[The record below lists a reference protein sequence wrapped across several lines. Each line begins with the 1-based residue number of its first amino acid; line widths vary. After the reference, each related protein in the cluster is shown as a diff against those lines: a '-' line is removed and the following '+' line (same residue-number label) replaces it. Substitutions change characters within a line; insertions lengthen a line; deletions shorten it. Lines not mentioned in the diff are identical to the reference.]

1 MKVNQA
7 AAMSSSGR
15 KKKTASHAKKPADPI
30 PKQNG
35 SGTADV
41 TSKKE
46 LRPYVDRFQGH
57 RVLVVGDLMLDHYI
71 WGSVQRISPEAP
83 VPVVN
88 VLRESVL
95 LGGAGNVLHNILT
108 LGGQGILC
116 SVVGPDDAGRWLS
129 DELRSKGIESGGIVI
144 EEERPT
150 TKKTRIIAHQQQIV
164 RYDHEKKSEI
174 SAKTEKKF
182 IQFINDQIYRI
193 DCLVISDYAK
203 GVITKGLLSAILP
216 LARRRGIPVIVDP
229 KVHHFS
235 LYKKVTV
242 VTPNHLE
249 ASQAS
254 GIEIEN
260 EATLQQAGKTLL
272 KKLGCQA
279 VLITRG
285 EQGMS
290 LFDKSGEIT
299 HIPTEARQVFD
310 VTGAGDTVVSTLSLA
325 ISAGAPLPMAARLAN
340 HAAGVV
346 VGMVGTTAIEKA
358 MLEKA
363 LS

>member
-1 MKVNQA
+1 MP
-7 AAMSSSGR
+7 SSQR
-15 KKKTASHAKKPADPI
+15 KKKPSSNDRAA
-30 PKQNG
+30 
-35 SGTADV
+35 
-41 TSKKE
+41 SKKE
-46 LRPYVDRFQGH
+46 LRPYVDRLEGH

-108 LGGQGILC
+108 LGGRGLLC
-116 SVVGPDDAGRWLS
+116 GVVGADDAGRWLS
-129 DELRSKGIESGGIVI
+129 EDLKAKGVEIGGIVV
-144 EEERPT
+144 EDERPT

-164 RYDHEKKSEI
+164 RYDHEKKSQI
-174 SAKTEKKF
+174 SSKTEKKF
-182 IQFINDQIYRI
+182 IQFINEQIYHI
-193 DCLVISDYAK
+193 DCMVISDYAK
-203 GVITKGLLSAILP
+203 GVITKGLLRTILP
-216 LARRRGIPVIVDP
+216 LALRRGIPVVVDP

-254 GIEIEN
+254 GIEIVD
-260 EATLQQAGKTLL
+260 EATLRQAGKVLL
-272 KKLGCQA
+272 KKLGCRA

-325 ISAGAPLPMAARLAN
+325 ISAGAPLPAAARLAN

-358 MLEKA
+358 MLERA

>member
-1 MKVNQA
+1 
-7 AAMSSSGR
+7 MSSSRR
-15 KKKTASHAKKPADPI
+15 KKTSPEPKTTGRAPAE
-30 PKQNG
+30 
-35 SGTADV
+35 AL
-41 TSKKE
+41 SKKD
-46 LRPYVDRFQGH
+46 LRPYLDRFEGH

-108 LGGQGILC
+108 LGGRGILC
-116 SVVGPDDAGRWLS
+116 GVVGADEAGRWLS
-129 DELRSKGIESGGIVI
+129 EELRSKGVEAGGVVV

-150 TKKTRIIAHQQQIV
+150 TKKTRIIAHQQQVV

-174 SAKTEKKF
+174 SGKTEKKF
-182 IQFINDQIYRI
+182 IQFINDQLDQI
-193 DCLVISDYAK
+193 DCMVISDYAK
-203 GVITKGLLSAILP
+203 GVITEGLLEAILP
-216 LARRRGIPVIVDP
+216 LALRRGIPVVVDP

-254 GIEIEN
+254 GIEIED
-260 EATLQQAGKTLL
+260 EATLHQAGKTLL

-290 LFDKSGEIT
+290 LFDKSGEIA

-325 ISAGAPLPMAARLAN
+325 ISAGAPLAAAARLAN

-358 MLEKA
+358 MLERA

>member
-1 MKVNQA
+1 
-7 AAMSSSGR
+7 MSSSRQR
-15 KKKTASHAKKPADPI
+15 KKTTSSKG
-30 PKQNG
+30 NG
-35 SGTADV
+35 LATADV
-41 TSKKE
+41 ISKKE
-46 LRPYVDRFQGH
+46 LRSYLDRFDRH

-108 LGGQGILC
+108 LGGRGILC
-116 SVVGPDDAGRWLS
+116 GVVGADEAGRWLLE
-129 DELRSKGIESGGIVI
+129 ELRSKGVEAGGIVV

-150 TKKTRIIAHQQQIV
+150 TKKTRIIAHQQQVV
-164 RYDHEKKSEI
+164 RFDHEKKSNI
-174 SAKTEKKF
+174 SSKTEKKF
-182 IQFINDQIYRI
+182 IQFINDQINQI
-193 DCLVISDYAK
+193 DCMVISDYAK
-203 GVITKGLLSAILP
+203 GVITEGLLEAILP
-216 LARRRGIPVIVDP
+216 LALRRGIPVVVDP
-229 KVHHFS
+229 KVHHFA

-254 GIEIEN
+254 GIDIED
-260 EATLQQAGKTLL
+260 EATLHQAGKVLL
-272 KKLGCQA
+272 KRLGCQSI
-279 VLITRG
+279 LITRG

-325 ISAGAPLPMAARLAN
+325 ISAGAPLPVAARLAN

-358 MLEKA
+358 MLERA

>member
-1 MKVNQA
+1 
-7 AAMSSSGR
+7 MSSSRR
-15 KKKTASHAKKPADPI
+15 KKKTASPLQGNSPAM
-30 PKQNG
+30 
-35 SGTADV
+35 TEAV
-41 TSKKE
+41 SKKE
-46 LRPYVDRFQGH
+46 LRPYLDRFDGH

-71 WGSVQRISPEAP
+71 WGNVQRISPEAP

-108 LGGQGILC
+108 LGGRGLLC
-116 SVVGPDDAGRWLS
+116 GVIGADEAGRWLS
-129 DELRSKGIESGGIVI
+129 EELKSKGVEIGGIVV

-150 TKKTRIIAHQQQIV
+150 TKKTRIVAHQQQVV
-164 RYDHEKKSEI
+164 RFDHEKKGEI
-174 SAKTEKKF
+174 SNKTEKKF
-182 IQFINDQIYRI
+182 IQFINDQLDRI
-193 DCLVISDYAK
+193 DCMVISDYAK
-203 GVITKGLLSAILP
+203 GVITEGLLESILP
-216 LARRRGIPVIVDP
+216 LALRRGIPVVVDP

-254 GIEIEN
+254 GVDIED
-260 EATLQQAGKTLL
+260 EATLHQAGKALL

-290 LFDKSGEIT
+290 LFDKSGETT

-310 VTGAGDTVVSTLSLA
+310 VTGAGDTVVSTLALA
-325 ISAGAPLPMAARLAN
+325 VSAGAPLPAAARLAN

-346 VGMVGTTAIEKA
+346 VGMVGTTAIEKT
-358 MLEKA
+358 MLKKA

>member
-1 MKVNQA
+1 MPSSQRKEKPSSNDRA
-7 AAMSSSGR
+7 A
-15 KKKTASHAKKPADPI
+15 
-30 PKQNG
+30 
-35 SGTADV
+35 
-41 TSKKE
+41 SKKE
-46 LRPYVDRFQGH
+46 LRPYVDRLEGH

-108 LGGQGILC
+108 LGGRGLLC
-116 SVVGPDDAGRWLS
+116 GVVGADDAGRWLS
-129 DELRSKGIESGGIVI
+129 EDLKAKGVEIGGIVV
-144 EEERPT
+144 EDERPT
-150 TKKTRIIAHQQQIV
+150 TQKTRIIAHQQQIV

-174 SAKTEKKF
+174 SSKTEKKF
-182 IQFINDQIYRI
+182 IQFINEQIYHI
-193 DCLVISDYAK
+193 DCMVISDYAK
-203 GVITKGLLSAILP
+203 GVITKGLLRTILP
-216 LARRRGIPVIVDP
+216 LALRRGIPVVVDP

-254 GIEIEN
+254 GIEIVD
-260 EATLQQAGKTLL
+260 EATLRQAGKVLL
-272 KKLGCQA
+272 KKLGCRA

-325 ISAGAPLPMAARLAN
+325 ISAGAPLPAAARLAN

-346 VGMVGTTAIEKA
+346 VGMVGTTAIERA
-358 MLEKA
+358 MLERA

>member
-1 MKVNQA
+1 
-7 AAMSSSGR
+7 MSSSQR
-15 KKKTASHAKKPADPI
+15 KKNASSYSKQSSAPP
-30 PKQNG
+30 PK
-35 SGTADV
+35 GTTDAP
-41 TSKKE
+41 TKKE
-46 LRPYVDRFQGH
+46 LRSYLDRLEGR

-116 SVVGPDDAGRWLS
+116 SVVGADDAGRWLS
-129 DELRSKGIESGGIVI
+129 EDLKAKGVEAGGIVV

-150 TKKTRIIAHQQQIV
+150 TQKTRIIAHQQQIV
-164 RYDHEKKSEI
+164 RYDHEKKTEI
-174 SAKTEKKF
+174 SGKTEKKF
-182 IQFINDQIYRI
+182 IQFINEQIYHI
-193 DCLVISDYAK
+193 DCMVISDYAK
-203 GVITKGLLSAILP
+203 GVITKGLLRTILP
-216 LARRRGIPVIVDP
+216 LALRRGIPVIVDP

-254 GIEIEN
+254 GIEIED
-260 EATLQQAGKTLL
+260 EKTLQQAGKAIL

-290 LFDKSGEIT
+290 LFDKNGGMT

-310 VTGAGDTVVSTLSLA
+310 VTGAGDTVVSTLALA
-325 ISAGAPLPMAARLAN
+325 LSAGAPLAAAARLAN

>member
-1 MKVNQA
+1 MP
-7 AAMSSSGR
+7 SSQR
-15 KKKTASHAKKPADPI
+15 KKKPSSNDRAA
-30 PKQNG
+30 
-35 SGTADV
+35 
-41 TSKKE
+41 SKKE
-46 LRPYVDRFQGH
+46 LRPYVDRLEGH

-108 LGGQGILC
+108 LGGRGLLC
-116 SVVGPDDAGRWLS
+116 SVVGADDAGRWLS
-129 DELRSKGIESGGIVI
+129 EDLKAKGVEIGGIVV
-144 EEERPT
+144 EDERPT

-164 RYDHEKKSEI
+164 RYDHEKKSQI
-174 SAKTEKKF
+174 SSKTEKKF
-182 IQFINDQIYRI
+182 IQFINEQIYHI
-193 DCLVISDYAK
+193 DCMVISDYAK
-203 GVITKGLLSAILP
+203 GVITKGLLRTILP
-216 LARRRGIPVIVDP
+216 LALRRGIPVVVDP

-254 GIEIEN
+254 GIEIVD
-260 EATLQQAGKTLL
+260 EATLRQAGKVLL
-272 KKLGCQA
+272 KKLGCRA

-325 ISAGAPLPMAARLAN
+325 ISAGAPLPAAARLAN

-358 MLEKA
+358 MLERA

>member
-1 MKVNQA
+1 MPP
-7 AAMSSSGR
+7 SRR
-15 KKKTASHAKKPADPI
+15 KKKSASLSRG
-30 PKQNG
+30 NG
-35 SGTADV
+35 RAMTEA
-41 TSKKE
+41 TSKMD
-46 LRPYVDRFQGH
+46 LRPYLDRFNGR

-108 LGGQGILC
+108 LGGQGVLC
-116 SVVGPDDAGRWLS
+116 GLVGADEAGRWLS
-129 DELRSKGIESGGIVI
+129 EELRSKGTEIEGIVI
-144 EEERPT
+144 EEDRPT
-150 TKKTRIIAHQQQIV
+150 TKKTRIIAHQQQVV
-164 RYDHEKKSEI
+164 RFDHEKKAEI
-174 SAKTEKKF
+174 SKKTENKF
-182 IQFINDQIYRI
+182 IQFINDQIDRI
-193 DCLVISDYAK
+193 DCMVISDYAK
-203 GVITKGLLSAILP
+203 GVITEGLLKAILP
-216 LARRRGIPVIVDP
+216 PALRRGVPVVVDP

-254 GIEIEN
+254 GIEIED
-260 EATLQQAGKTLL
+260 ETTLRQAGKALL

-290 LFDKSGEIT
+290 LFDKSGEMT
-299 HIPTEARQVFD
+299 HIPAEARQVFD
-310 VTGAGDTVVSTLSLA
+310 VTGAGDTVVSTLALA
-325 ISAGAPLPMAARLAN
+325 LSAAAPLPAAARLAN

-358 MLEKA
+358 MLERA

>member
-1 MKVNQA
+1 
-7 AAMSSSGR
+7 MSASRR
-15 KKKTASHAKKPADPI
+15 KKKTDPSRE
-30 PKQNG
+30 NDR
-35 SGTADV
+35 TLTDAV
-41 TSKKE
+41 SKKD
-46 LRPYVDRFQGH
+46 LRPYLDQFDGH

-95 LGGAGNVLHNILT
+95 LGGAGNVFHNIIT
-108 LGGQGILC
+108 LGGRGILC
-116 SVVGPDDAGRWLS
+116 GVVGPDEAGRWLS
-129 DELRSKGIESGGIVI
+129 EELKSKGIEAGGIVV

-150 TKKTRIIAHQQQIV
+150 TKKTRIIAHQQQVV

-174 SAKTEKKF
+174 SGKTEKKF
-182 IQFINDQIYRI
+182 IQFINDQIDRI
-193 DCLVISDYAK
+193 DCMVISDYAK
-203 GVITKGLLSAILP
+203 GVITEGLLEAILP
-216 LARRRGIPVIVDP
+216 LALRRGIPVVVDP

-254 GIEIEN
+254 GVDIED
-260 EATLQQAGKTLL
+260 EATLHQAGKTLL
-272 KKLGCQA
+272 KKLGCQS

-290 LFDKSGEIT
+290 LFDKSGEVT

-325 ISAGAPLPMAARLAN
+325 ISAGAPLPIAARLAN

-346 VGMVGTTAIEKA
+346 VGRVGTTAIEKA
-358 MLEKA
+358 MLERA